1 MLENNSLGVEMKRTV
16 EIDVSAV
23 RTREQLHELLFI
35 ELGLP
40 DYYGSNWDA
49 FDECI
54 ADPEARLPERVRV
67 LGMSNLEAILP
78 REARLFRECATQPK
92 AIPSFEWIP

>member
-1 MLENNSLGVEMKRTV
+1 MGRTV

-23 RTREQLHELLFI
+23 RTREQLHELLFV
-35 ELGLP
+35 ELGFP

-54 ADPEARLPERVRV
+54 SDPEVHLPQRVRV
-67 LGMSNLEAILP
+67 RGMSRLEATLP
-78 REARLFRECATQPK
+78 REAQLFRECASQPK